1 MGDYQARFC
10 ERLGVNLAKRSHER
24 QRVNSPC
31 LLDFKPCTP
40 REVGRLYGNYFIS
53 RKLWEVNKSSLKL
66 VNDFHPAFHRNEK
79 RDHPKP
85 AGRMVENRMGDSER
99 IAEKYPAIE

>member
-1 MGDYQARFC
+1 MASEVQIKQFVPRLFVLRLDNCVVRISPRFI
-10 ERLGVNLAKRSHER
+10 A
-24 QRVNSPC
+24 Q
-31 LLDFKPCTP
+31 PCTP
-40 REVGRLYGNYFIS
+40 REVGRLYGNYFVS

-66 VNDFHPAFHRNEK
+66 VDDFHRNEK